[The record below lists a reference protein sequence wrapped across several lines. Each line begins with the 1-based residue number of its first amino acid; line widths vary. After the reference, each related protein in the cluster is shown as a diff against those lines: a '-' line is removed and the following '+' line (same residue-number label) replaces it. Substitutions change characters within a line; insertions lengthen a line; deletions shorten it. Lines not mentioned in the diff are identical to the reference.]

1 MKRSRLLGPW
11 NPVSGPLHSGPPR
24 VGRPAHG
31 ARRCSQGMALGG
43 RGQQAEQPPFSR
55 LTWVQTQHRKGQ
67 ADEKSGD
74 SGQNSPDFG
83 AKTAGVVAEDGPVVC
98 GRRTGALPGVV
109 S

>member
-1 MKRSRLLGPW
+1 ME
-11 NPVSGPLHSGPPR
+11 
-24 VGRPAHG
+24 
-31 ARRCSQGMALGG
+31 LGG
-43 RGQQAEQPPFSR
+43 REQHAEKHLLGR